1 MLSDRNRRLARRHE
15 VRTTPIRWRVAKRRR
30 NGAAGRVVLTDGAVV
45 EVSSVGAGIVCP
57 REYIAPLGT
66 LVEITYQG
74 ITGFALVRREEPV
87 PGAEHLV
94 RYGVEYVS
102 TSANTLG
109 VALHELAVPQVRV
122 DATGSTPMSWQPPGR

>member
-1 MLSDRNRRLARRHE
+1 MSNPNRRLARRHE

-30 NGAAGRVVLTDGAVV
+30 NGAAGRVVTTDAAVV

-57 REYIAPLGT
+57 DEFIAPVGT
-66 LVEITYQG
+66 LVEIFYG
-74 ITGFALVRREEPV
+74 GMSGFVLVRRAEQV

-102 TSANTLG
+102 TSANTVG
-109 VALHELAVPQVRV
+109 VALHELAEPQVKV
-122 DATGSTPMSWQPPGR
+122 DATGSTPISWSPPGR